1 MTSGEP
7 PRSLPR
13 IHRLFPGVFYGWVIV
28 FGSALLAFV
37 AVGIG
42 FYGQPVLLNGLIA
55 ERGWSLT
62 QVSAASTL
70 FFVVAG
76 VIGPGVGLL
85 VDRFSARLAI
95 LLGLGLMAVALVA
108 AGHAGSPR
116 ELMPIYALLALGFS
130 LAGAIPSSAIITRW
144 FVAHRSRAMAIS
156 QTGVSLG
163 GVVVVPVA
171 ALLMQREGVERATG
185 WLALA
190 VVALGVPVTLWVLR
204 SAPEPHG
211 LETDGDAKAAH
222 GNLLLDP
229 ARQYRTWRAAEAVRT
244 RAFLWLAVA
253 FSCVLLGQVGLLI
266 HALAFFNEGLDARQ
280 AAFAFSVLPGA
291 SVVGR
296 LVVGGL
302 FADRMDKRRLC
313 IGLFCVQAVG
323 LLAFGTL
330 RGPAG
335 LVGASLLFGLTIGNI
350 FMMQSLLTSELFGIP
365 SFGTVFGLLQLVT
378 QVAAGLG
385 PLVVGLLH
393 GALGGY
399 APTWLLLSGLSGF
412 AVIALTR
419 LRAPDPPARA

>member
-1 MTSGEP
+1 MTAGGP
-7 PRSLPR
+7 PRPLPR
-13 IHRLFPGVFYGWVIV
+13 IHRLFPGVFYGWFIV

-42 FYGQPVLLNGLIA
+42 FYGQPVLLNGLVS
-55 ERGWSLT
+55 ERGWSLA

-76 VIGPGVGLL
+76 VVGPGVGMLI
-85 VDRFSARLAI
+85 DRFGARVAI

-108 AGHAGSPR
+108 VGHAGSPG
-116 ELMPIYALLALGFS
+116 ELMPIYALLALGFA
-130 LAGAIPSSAIITRW
+130 LAGAIPSSALVTRW
-144 FVAHRSRAMAIS
+144 FVAHRSRAMAVS

-163 GVVVVPVA
+163 GVLIVPLA
-171 ALLMQREGVERATG
+171 ALLMEREGIERATG

-204 SAPEPHG
+204 SDPEVYG
-211 LETDGDAKAAH
+211 LETDGDATAAQ
-222 GNLLLDP
+222 GNALLDP
-229 ARQYRTWRAAEAVRT
+229 ARQYRIWRAGEAVRT
-244 RAFLWLAVA
+244 GAFLWLAVA
-253 FSCVLLGQVGLLI
+253 FGCVLLGQVGLLI
-266 HALAFFNEGLDARQ
+266 HALSFFNEELDSRQ
-280 AAFAFSVLPGA
+280 AAFAFSLMPGA

-302 FADRMDKRRLC
+302 FADRVDKRRLC
-313 IGLFCVQAVG
+313 IALFCVQALG
-323 LLAFGTL
+323 LLAFGLL

-335 LVGASLLFGLTIGNI
+335 LVAASLLFGLTIGNI
-350 FMMQSLLTSELFGIP
+350 FMMQSLLTGEIFGIP

-378 QVAAGLG
+378 QMAAGLG

-393 GALGGY
+393 SALGGY

-412 AVIALTR
+412 AIFALTR
-419 LRAPDPPARA
+419 LRVPD